1 MRKVAIIIIV
11 TIVLSAITYAGGG
24 IVVTQGNCCG
34 GGGGSVPYESY
45 AFNGVNGQSN
55 LGLGGSLNQN
65 TSIYMGGYT
74 YYNTSVLP
82 SFAGG
87 STPLGLIEGHNINMC
102 EKSFF
107 KTSFNGYNYSSL
119 TTLVDTCGGGLNS
132 ALSTGDLITGK
143 KKQLEA
149 KYTDSSYDELYF
161 YMSDTYS
168 EYDPFAII
176 YIDDVNLQGAN
187 RCMQRFTRANGYSG
201 DYIDMYDNS
210 NIKVFGISAN
220 GNIYIPLQ
228 SYDDD
233 AAAGV
238 GGLQTNEMY
247 QTSATN
253 TLGLPAG
260 VVMIKQ

>member
-65 TSIYMGGYT
+65 TSVYLGGYT
-74 YYNTSVLP
+74 WINWSSIP
-82 SFAGG
+82 SFLGG
-87 STPLGLIEGHNINMC
+87 SSPYGLGSGHNIIGCDKVFINGAYNG
-102 EKSFF
+102 FDYNAVL
-107 KTSFNGYNYSSL
+107 TS
-119 TTLVDTCGGGLNS
+119 VDTC
-132 ALSTGDLITGK
+132 TGDLRSELAAGNIATGK
-143 KKQLEA
+143 RKQLVA
-149 KYTDSSYDELYF
+149 KYSSSMADELF
-161 YMSDTYS
+161 FDLSDKT
-168 EYDPFAII
+168 DNPLAPFARI
-176 YIDDVNLQGAN
+176 YIDDTNFSGS

-210 NIKVFGISAN
+210 SIKVFGISAN

>member
-11 TIVLSAITYAGGG
+11 TIVLSAITYAG
-24 IVVTQGNCCG
+24 T
-34 GGGGSVPYESY
+34 
-45 AFNGVNGQSN
+45 
-55 LGLGGSLNQN
+55 
-65 TSIYMGGYT
+65 
-74 YYNTSVLP
+74 
-82 SFAGG
+82 
-87 STPLGLIEGHNINMC
+87 
-102 EKSFF
+102 
-107 KTSFNGYNYSSL
+107 
-119 TTLVDTCGGGLNS
+119 
-132 ALSTGDLITGK
+132 
-143 KKQLEA
+143 
-149 KYTDSSYDELYF
+149 
-161 YMSDTYS
+161 
-168 EYDPFAII
+168 
-176 YIDDVNLQGAN
+176 
-187 RCMQRFTRANGYSG
+187 NGYSG

-260 VVMIKQ
+260 EQIAYLKAGKNGIKIRP